1 MKTNVLKKML
11 LMLLCVVAVSMTAL
25 GKETVS
31 DVLPIADPY
40 ILFYNDTY
48 YAYGTSR
55 ADGFEVYSSKDLK
68 SWERSSRLALSKEN
82 SYGDKWFWAPEVYYV
97 EKDKKFYMFYSVEEH
112 VCVATS
118 DSPLGP
124 FVQDEKKP
132 IREEKGIDTSVF
144 FDEDG
149 KAYLYFVRFTN
160 GNVIWCAEL
169 KDNLKEIKEETLTQC
184 IEAVEPWEMVFGKVA
199 EGPSIL
205 KKEGV
210 YYLVYSANHF
220 ESKNYGVGYA
230 TSNSP
235 MGPWKKYE
243 GNPILQHADGLM
255 GTGHGAPFCCK
266 DGSWKYIFHAH
277 WDSTKVQPRTS
288 YIKDFAISDQGT
300 VSIGGSLI
308 RPQVLG
314 STSPEK

>member
-11 LMLLCVVAVSMTAL
+11 LMLLCVVAVSMTAQ
-25 GKETVS
+25 GKESVS

-68 SWERSSRLALSKEN
+68 SWERSSRLALSKED

-184 IEAVEPWEMVFGKVA
+184 VEATEPWELVFGKVA
-199 EGPSIL
+199 EGPSIVKQDGL
-205 KKEGV
+205 
-210 YYLVYSANHF
+210 YYMLYSANDF
-220 ESKNYGVGYA
+220 RSQDYAVGYA
-230 TSNSP
+230 TSDSP
-235 MGPWKKYE
+235 FGPWRKSEK
-243 GNPILQHADGLM
+243 NPLLHKVEELV
-255 GTGHGAPFCCK
+255 GTGHGAPFLDK
-266 DGSWKYIFHAH
+266 AGRYRYIFHAH
-277 WDSTKVQPRTS
+277 KSQTEVNQRNS
-288 YIKDFAISDQGT
+288 YIIDMSLTGKDR
-300 VSIGGSLI
+300 VSIGGGLI
-308 RPQVLG
+308 RPEVV
-314 STSPEK
+314 K

>member
-1 MKTNVLKKML
+1 MKTDTLKKML
-11 LMLLCVVAVSMTAL
+11 LMLLCVVLVNMTAL
-25 GKETVS
+25 GKELVS

-55 ADGFEVYSSKDLK
+55 ADGFEVYSSP
-68 SWERSSRLALSKEN
+68 RLALSKED

-97 EKDKKFYMFYSVEEH
+97 GEDKKFYMFYSVEEH

-184 IEAVEPWEMVFGKVA
+184 VEATEPWELVFGKVA
-199 EGPSIL
+199 EGPSIVKQGGL
-205 KKEGV
+205 
-210 YYLVYSANHF
+210 YYMFYSANDF
-220 ESKNYGVGYA
+220 RSQDYAVGYA
-230 TSNSP
+230 TSDSP
-235 MGPWKKYE
+235 FGPWRKSEK
-243 GNPILQHADGLM
+243 NPLLHKVEELV
-255 GTGHGAPFCCK
+255 GTGHGAPFL
-266 DGSWKYIFHAH
+266 DRSGGYRYIFHAH
-277 WDSTKVQPRTS
+277 KSRTEVNQRNS
-288 YIKDFAISDQGT
+288 YIIDMSLAGKER
-300 VSIGGSLI
+300 VSIGGGLI
-308 RPQVLG
+308 RPEVV
-314 STSPEK
+314 K

>member
-1 MKTNVLKKML
+1 M
-11 LMLLCVVAVSMTAL
+11 
-25 GKETVS
+25 
-31 DVLPIADPY
+31 
-40 ILFYNDTY
+40 
-48 YAYGTSR
+48 
-55 ADGFEVYSSKDLK
+55 
-68 SWERSSRLALSKEN
+68 
-82 SYGDKWFWAPEVYYV
+82 
-97 EKDKKFYMFYSVEEH
+97 
-112 VCVATS
+112 
-118 DSPLGP
+118 
-124 FVQDEKKP
+124 
-132 IREEKGIDTSVF
+132 
-144 FDEDG
+144 
-149 KAYLYFVRFTN
+149 
-160 GNVIWCAEL
+160 
-169 KDNLKEIKEETLTQC
+169 
-184 IEAVEPWEMVFGKVA
+184 
-199 EGPSIL
+199 

-266 DGSWKYIFHAH
+266 DGSWKYFPCTLGFHE
-277 WDSTKVQPRTS
+277 VQPRTS
-288 YIKDFAISDQGT
+288 YIKDFAFRTET

>member
-1 MKTNVLKKML
+1 MKKKMIIGGT
-11 LMLLCVVAVSMTAL
+11 MLLGLLITFCSYTGVTEKPDIPEVKAMGESVPL
-25 GKETVS
+25 G
-31 DVLPIADPY
+31 DPF
-40 ILFYNDTY
+40 ILLHDGVY
-48 YAYGTSR
+48 YAYGTHA
-55 ADGFEVYSSKDLK
+55 ADGIEVYTSKDLK
-68 SWERSSRLALSKEN
+68 RWKLHGLALNKED

-97 EKDKKFYMFYSVEEH
+97 EEDKKFYMFYSVEEH

-205 KKEGV
+205 KR
-210 YYLVYSANHF
+210 
-220 ESKNYGVGYA
+220 
-230 TSNSP
+230 
-235 MGPWKKYE
+235 
-243 GNPILQHADGLM
+243 DGLYKDTHFM
-255 GTGHGAPFCCK
+255 FLTDHGGIEYGHGGVSTNEMIVPWGITGPGIRKGFKITEPNNTVNTAATILRLFDVEKPLPWT
-266 DGSWKYIFHAH
+266 GEVLSSIF
-277 WDSTKVQPRTS
+277 K
-288 YIKDFAISDQGT
+288 
-300 VSIGGSLI
+300 
-308 RPQVLG
+308 
-314 STSPEK
+314 